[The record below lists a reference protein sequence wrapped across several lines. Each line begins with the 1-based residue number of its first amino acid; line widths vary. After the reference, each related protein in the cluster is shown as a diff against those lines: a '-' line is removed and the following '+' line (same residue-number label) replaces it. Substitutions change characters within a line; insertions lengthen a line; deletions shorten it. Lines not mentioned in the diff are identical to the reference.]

1 MNINYDL
8 DKVLEKV
15 SLSFGVE
22 SLKFIIPKDFIVELN
37 LCHIAAIN
45 VADLDAELSYNLKL
59 YTLFS
64 IIGSYMAEK
73 LNKLD
78 VLIKRKTAELSEKYE
93 KDLSEK
99 NAASKSTE
107 RITDK
112 RIATLVLLDKGM
124 QMLINSQAQI
134 ESYHSSFVAI
144 LKSLEKRHDN
154 VIQLSTKR
162 NAEIKAKVIS
172 T

>member
-1 MNINYDL
+1 MNITSEL

-22 SLKFIIPKDFIVELN
+22 SLSLIIPKDLIVELN
-37 LCHIAAIN
+37 LRHIAAIN
-45 VADLDAELSYNLKL
+45 LADLDAELSYNMKL

-64 IIGSYMAEK
+64 VISSYMSERV
-73 LNKLD
+73 NKLD
-78 VLIKRKTAELSEKYE
+78 ILIKRKEAELSEKYE
-93 KDLSEK
+93 GEVKI
-99 NAASKSTE
+99 AGE
-107 RITDK
+107 RATDK
-112 RIATLVLLDKGM
+112 RIARLVLLDQEM
-124 QMLINSQAQI
+124 QPLVNSQAQVK
-134 ESYHSSFVAI
+134 SYHSSFIAI

-162 NAEIKAKVIS
+162 NAEIKARVIS